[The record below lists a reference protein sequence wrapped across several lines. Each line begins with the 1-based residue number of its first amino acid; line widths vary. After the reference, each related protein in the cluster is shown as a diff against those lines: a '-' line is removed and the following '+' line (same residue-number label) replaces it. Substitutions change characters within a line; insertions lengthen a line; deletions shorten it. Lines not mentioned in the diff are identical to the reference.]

1 MPKLVLS
8 AEAILVAAHNSLS
21 AVSDCQH
28 TVPASWDTT
37 SAHRRSALMWPQPA
51 KAKERGRPAEIS
63 GSRQHTLPSPC
74 PTTGI
79 TAIRNKGGNTPWNNN
94 FKPRPKQDGE
104 SKQAHPVRT
113 GEQFT
118 RSAETRIFSDTVT
131 SFKWDY
137 LMGISLVIYVGLD
150 KPLSHSQRLLQQ
162 LSAWKFDTGKAF

>member
-21 AVSDCQH
+21 AV
-28 TVPASWDTT
+28 TASTLCLHRETQT

-63 GSRQHTLPSPC
+63 GSGQHTLPSPC

-79 TAIRNKGGNTPWNNN
+79 TTIRNKGGNTPWNNN

-118 RSAETRIFSDTVT
+118 SSAETRIFLDTVT

-162 LSAWKFDTGKAF
+162 LSAWKLDTGKAF